1 MNYQITLKLI
11 KMKTLKLQRV
21 TRYFGYILLCAVFS
35 CTQIENKLET
45 KKDKIKQL
53 GYDFEKD
60 AYINSVL
67 DQKPI
72 FIKTEYGTTTI
83 RFEQLQIEVTH
94 KEKIPYQQVESWD
107 ILCRDFN
114 GKIIFLQSY
123 LDIPEHQ
130 VSKSTLNRIKS
141 MCP

>member
-1 MNYQITLKLI
+1 
-11 KMKTLKLQRV
+11 MKTSKLQRV

-45 KKDKIKQL
+45 KKEKIERL

-60 AYINSVL
+60 AYINSIL

-72 FIKTEYGTTTI
+72 FKKTEYGTTTI

-94 KEKIPYQQVESWD
+94 YKKIPYKQIESWYISCND
-107 ILCRDFN
+107 IN
-114 GKIIFLQSY
+114 GEMILLQSS
-123 LDIPEHQ
+123 IGIAKHN
-130 VSKSTLNRIKS
+130 VSKATLDRIKK